1 MDVTINTAEM
11 SKTLT
16 VELDAIK
23 AQAAQ
28 IDEQIDKLQKN
39 ANAQIQNLNKHKN
52 DILMKGLELQSQ
64 IKLLAGL
71 AAAKAAPAVPAA
83 PETPAK

>member
-1 MDVTINTAEM
+1 MDVTINAVEM

-16 VELDAIK
+16 VELEAIK
-23 AQAAQ
+23 AQAAKV
-28 IDEQIDKLQKN
+28 DEQIEALQKN
-39 ANAQIQNLNKHKN
+39 ANAQIQNLQKHKN

-71 AAAKAAPAVPAA
+71 VASQTPVAA
-83 PETPAK
+83 ETPAK